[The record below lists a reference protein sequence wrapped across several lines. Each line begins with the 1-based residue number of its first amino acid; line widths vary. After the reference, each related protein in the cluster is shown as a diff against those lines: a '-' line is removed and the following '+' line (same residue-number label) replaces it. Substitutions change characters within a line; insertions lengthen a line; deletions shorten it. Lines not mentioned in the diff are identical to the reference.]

1 MKETGFEE
9 FWQAWPRSPRKSGK
23 ALCKAKWVKM
33 LCWTQSDTIIAHV
46 KYMATTID
54 WKKDS
59 GAFIPMPA
67 TYLNQMRWDGAEFE
81 PVKDTPIT
89 DRDPVLLKIERDSA
103 KAVKPSAEIQAKLSQ
118 LRGLRTH

>member
-1 MKETGFEE
+1 MKESGFDD
-9 FWQAWPRSPRKSGK
+9 FWKTWPRSPRKSGR
-23 ALCKAKWVKM
+23 AICLSKWVKM

-59 GAFIPMPA
+59 GAFIPMPI

-81 PVKDTPIT
+81 PVKDKPVN
-89 DRDPVLLKIERDSA
+89 DRDPVLLKIERDA
-103 KAVKPSAEIQAKLSQ
+103 ARAAKPSAEIQAKMAQ
-118 LRGLRTH
+118 LRGLRVH